1 MQICLKGRRRYGLC
15 GTPFKGQGV
24 ETVAYLIGDS
34 ATLMPREN
42 SLLGSM
48 EFPVLLLG
56 NWSLGT
62 AEFRDK
68 PAPLLQ
74 GVRAEIEIF
83 PVNSRRAGKTAQRPV
98 VTALSTPPTIFI
110 EPSDGGLCQRNRA
123 MQYLCS
129 RLLVSERLALV
140 RRQRQ
145 NCLRTGPF
153 IPGRKLAE
161 SDRANRVG
169 VSLSWV
175 CEGAKLL
182 KRSASRYGTRIAA
195 LRCQAKAARKRVQ
208 DAAARIA
215 LSGTSGNRAHHFENP

>member
-1 MQICLKGRRRYGLC
+1 MGSG
-15 GTPFKGQGV
+15 
-24 ETVAYLIGDS
+24 S
-34 ATLMPREN
+34 A
-42 SLLGSM
+42 
-48 EFPVLLLG
+48 
-56 NWSLGT
+56 
-62 AEFRDK
+62 
-68 PAPLLQ
+68 
-74 GVRAEIEIF
+74 
-83 PVNSRRAGKTAQRPV
+83 
-98 VTALSTPPTIFI
+98 TIFI
-110 EPSDGGLCQRNRA
+110 ETSDGEFRQRNRA

-215 LSGTSGNRAHHFENP
+215 LSGTSGNRAHHFEDP